1 MNEVGTMNEME
12 QPADIQQVQAA
23 PARGTRSVIRVD
35 TLPPQVQAAMTRT
48 ERFAELSDLAKDIR
62 LHKALMD
69 KLNIE

>member
-1 MNEVGTMNEME
+1 
-12 QPADIQQVQAA
+12 
-23 PARGTRSVIRVD
+23 
-35 TLPPQVQAAMTRT
+35 MTRT